1 MVNGDDRMNGK
12 IYLDNAA
19 TTEVHPDV
27 LEAMLPYFKAQYG
40 NPSSIHGMAKYA
52 REARERARASVAELI
67 NAEPKE
73 IYFTAGGTESDNWA
87 LKSVAFGNRSK
98 GNHIIVSKIEHHAVM
113 NTCEFLEKN
122 GFEITYIDVDEFGI
136 VDPDDVRKA
145 IRPET
150 TLISV
155 MYANNEIGTIEPISE
170 IGKIAREHGIL
181 FHTDAVQAFGHV
193 HIDVKR
199 ENIDLLSAS
208 AHKLYG
214 PKGAGALYV
223 REGVKLEP
231 LMHGGA
237 QERGTRAGTENV
249 PGIVGMGKAAEI
261 AKRDMDERIAKET
274 ELRDHMICRI
284 LEEVPFTKLNG
295 HSTRRLSGNVNIAF
309 SFIEGE
315 SALMLLNHKGVFV
328 STGSAC
334 ASGSLDP
341 SHVLLAIGLKHET
354 AHGSIRFTLSYKT
367 TRGEVD
373 EAVDAVKEAVGRLR
387 EMSPL
392 YADHLKIGTNK
403 TEV

>member
-1 MVNGDDRMNGK
+1 MNGK

-19 TTEVHPDV
+19 TTDMDPDV

-40 NPSSIHGMAKYA
+40 NPSSIHGLAKYA
-52 REARERARASVAELI
+52 RDAREHARASVAELI

-73 IYFTAGGTESDNWA
+73 IYFTSGGTESDNWA
-87 LKSVAFGNRSK
+87 LKSVAFGNRPRGS
-98 GNHIIVSKIEHHAVM
+98 HIIVSKIEHHAVM

-122 GFEITYIDVDEFGI
+122 GFEVTYLDVDEFGT
-136 VDPDDVRKA
+136 VDPEDVRKA

-193 HIDVKR
+193 SIDVKR
-199 ENIDLLSAS
+199 ENIDMLSAS
-208 AHKLYG
+208 AHKMYG
-214 PKGAGALYV
+214 PKGVGVLYV

-237 QERGTRAGTENV
+237 QERGVRAGTENV

-261 AKRDMDERIAKET
+261 AKRDMDERMAKES
-274 ELRDHMICRI
+274 ELRDHMIGRI
-284 LEEVPFTKLNG
+284 LGEVPFTKLNG
-295 HSTRRLSGNVNIAF
+295 HSTQRLSGNVNIAF

-315 SALMLLNHKGVFV
+315 SVLMLLNHKGVFV

-341 SHVLLAIGLKHET
+341 SHVLLAIGLEHEA

-367 TRGEVD
+367 TRAEVD
-373 EAVDAVKEAVGRLR
+373 EAVDAVKEAVERLR
-387 EMSPL
+387 AMSPL
-392 YADHLKIGTNK
+392 YADHLKRMNK

>member
-1 MVNGDDRMNGK
+1 MNGK

-19 TTEVHPDV
+19 TTDMDPDV

-40 NPSSIHGMAKYA
+40 NPSSIHGLAKYA
-52 REARERARASVAELI
+52 RDAREYARASVAELI
-67 NAEPKE
+67 NAEPNE
-73 IYFTAGGTESDNWA
+73 IYFTSGGTESDNWA
-87 LKSVAFGNRSK
+87 LKSVAFGNRSR

-122 GFEITYIDVDEFGI
+122 GFEVTYLDVDEFGT
-136 VDPDDVRKA
+136 VDPEDVRKA

-193 HIDVKR
+193 SIDVKR
-199 ENIDLLSAS
+199 ENIDMLSAS
-208 AHKLYG
+208 AHKMYG
-214 PKGAGALYV
+214 PKGVGVLYV

-237 QERGTRAGTENV
+237 QERGVRAGTENV

-261 AKRDMDERIAKET
+261 AKRDMDERMAKES
-274 ELRDHMICRI
+274 ELRDYMINRI
-284 LEEVPFTKLNG
+284 LGEVPFTKLNG
-295 HSTRRLSGNVNIAF
+295 HSTQRLSGNVNIAF

-341 SHVLLAIGLKHET
+341 SHVLLAIGLEHEA

-367 TRGEVD
+367 TRAEVD
-373 EAVDAVKEAVGRLR
+373 EAVDAVKEAVERLR
-387 EMSPL
+387 AMSPL
-392 YADHLKIGTNK
+392 YADHLKRMNK

>member
-1 MVNGDDRMNGK
+1 MKGK

-19 TTEVHPDV
+19 TTETHPEV
-27 LEAMLPYFKAQYG
+27 LEAMIPYLKGFYG

-52 REARERARASVAELI
+52 RDARECARSSVAELI

-73 IYFTAGGTESDNWA
+73 IYFTSGGTESDNWA

-113 NTCEFLEKN
+113 NSCEFLEKN
-122 GFEITYIDVDEFGI
+122 GFEITYLDVDEYGT
-136 VDPDDVRKA
+136 VDPEDVRKA
-145 IRPET
+145 LRPET
-150 TLISV
+150 VLISV

-170 IGKIAREHGIL
+170 IGKIARENGVL

-193 HIDVKR
+193 QIDVKR

-214 PKGAGALYV
+214 PKGVGALYI

-231 LMHGGA
+231 LVHGGA
-237 QERGTRAGTENV
+237 QERGVRAGTENV

-261 AKRDMDERIAKET
+261 AKRDMVERNAKET
-274 ELRDHMICRI
+274 ELRDHMVRRI

-295 HSTRRLSGNVNIAF
+295 HMIQRLSGNVNIAF
-309 SFIEGE
+309 RFIEGE
-315 SALMLLNHKGVFV
+315 SVLMMLNHKGIFV

-341 SHVLLAIGLKHET
+341 SHVLLAIGLEHEV

-367 TRGEVD
+367 TRDEVD
-373 EAVDAVKEAVGRLR
+373 EAVDAVKESVERLR
-387 EMSPL
+387 AMSPL
-392 YADHLKIGTNK
+392 YADHLKSGIEK
-403 TEV
+403 MEV

>member
-1 MVNGDDRMNGK
+1 MNGK

-19 TTEVHPDV
+19 TTDMDPDV

-40 NPSSIHGMAKYA
+40 NPSSIHGLAKYA
-52 REARERARASVAELI
+52 RDAREYARASVAELI
-67 NAEPKE
+67 NAEPNE
-73 IYFTAGGTESDNWA
+73 IYFTSGGTESDNWA
-87 LKSVAFGNRSK
+87 LKSVAFGNRPRGS
-98 GNHIIVSKIEHHAVM
+98 HIIVSKIEHHAVM

-122 GFEITYIDVDEFGI
+122 GFEVTYLDVDEFGT
-136 VDPDDVRKA
+136 VDPEDVRKA

-193 HIDVKR
+193 SIDVKR
-199 ENIDLLSAS
+199 ENIDMLSAS
-208 AHKLYG
+208 AHKMYG
-214 PKGAGALYV
+214 PKGVGVLYV

-237 QERGTRAGTENV
+237 QERGVRAGTENV

-261 AKRDMDERIAKET
+261 AKRDMDERMAKES
-274 ELRDHMICRI
+274 ELRDYMINRI
-284 LEEVPFTKLNG
+284 LGEVPFTKLNG
-295 HSTRRLSGNVNIAF
+295 HSTQRLSGNVNIAF

-341 SHVLLAIGLKHET
+341 SHVLLAIGLEHEA

-367 TRGEVD
+367 TRAEVD
-373 EAVDAVKEAVGRLR
+373 EAVDAVKEAVERLR
-387 EMSPL
+387 AMSPL
-392 YADHLKIGTNK
+392 YADHLKRMNK

>member
-1 MVNGDDRMNGK
+1 MNGK

-19 TTEVHPDV
+19 TTDMDPDV

-40 NPSSIHGMAKYA
+40 NPSSIHGLAKYA
-52 REARERARASVAELI
+52 RDAREHARASVAELI

-73 IYFTAGGTESDNWA
+73 IYFTSGGTESDNWA
-87 LKSVAFGNRSK
+87 LKSVAFGNRPRGS
-98 GNHIIVSKIEHHAVM
+98 HIIVSKIEHHAVM

-122 GFEITYIDVDEFGI
+122 GFEVTYLDVDEFGT
-136 VDPDDVRKA
+136 VDPEDVRKA

-193 HIDVKR
+193 SIDVKR
-199 ENIDLLSAS
+199 ENIDMLSAS
-208 AHKLYG
+208 AHKMYG
-214 PKGAGALYV
+214 PKGVGVLYV

-261 AKRDMDERIAKET
+261 AKRDMDERMAKES
-274 ELRDHMICRI
+274 ELRDHMIGRI
-284 LEEVPFTKLNG
+284 LGEVPFTKLNG
-295 HSTRRLSGNVNIAF
+295 HSTQRLSGNVNIAF

-315 SALMLLNHKGVFV
+315 SVLMLLNHKGVFV

-341 SHVLLAIGLKHET
+341 SHVLLAIGLEHEA

-367 TRGEVD
+367 TRAEVD
-373 EAVDAVKEAVGRLR
+373 EAVDAVKEAVERLR
-387 EMSPL
+387 AMSPL
-392 YADHLKIGTNK
+392 YADHLKRMNK

>member
-1 MVNGDDRMNGK
+1 MNGK

-73 IYFTAGGTESDNWA
+73 IYFTSGGTESDNWA

-155 MYANNEIGTIEPISE
+155 MYANRYP
-170 IGKIAREHGIL
+170 R
-181 FHTDAVQAFGHV
+181 
-193 HIDVKR
+193 
-199 ENIDLLSAS
+199 
-208 AHKLYG
+208 
-214 PKGAGALYV
+214 
-223 REGVKLEP
+223 
-231 LMHGGA
+231 
-237 QERGTRAGTENV
+237 
-249 PGIVGMGKAAEI
+249 
-261 AKRDMDERIAKET
+261 
-274 ELRDHMICRI
+274 
-284 LEEVPFTKLNG
+284 
-295 HSTRRLSGNVNIAF
+295 
-309 SFIEGE
+309 
-315 SALMLLNHKGVFV
+315 
-328 STGSAC
+328 
-334 ASGSLDP
+334 
-341 SHVLLAIGLKHET
+341 
-354 AHGSIRFTLSYKT
+354 
-367 TRGEVD
+367 
-373 EAVDAVKEAVGRLR
+373 
-387 EMSPL
+387 
-392 YADHLKIGTNK
+392 
-403 TEV
+403 

>member
-1 MVNGDDRMNGK
+1 MNGK

-19 TTEVHPDV
+19 TTDMDPDV

-40 NPSSIHGMAKYA
+40 NPSSIHGLAKYA
-52 REARERARASVAELI
+52 RDAREYARASVAELI
-67 NAEPKE
+67 NAEPNE
-73 IYFTAGGTESDNWA
+73 IYFTSGGTESDNWA
-87 LKSVAFGNRSK
+87 LKSVAFGNRSR

-122 GFEITYIDVDEFGI
+122 GFEVTYLDVDEFGT
-136 VDPDDVRKA
+136 VDPEDVRKA

-193 HIDVKR
+193 SIDVKR
-199 ENIDLLSAS
+199 ENIDMLSAS
-208 AHKLYG
+208 AHKMYG
-214 PKGAGALYV
+214 PKGVGVLYV

-237 QERGTRAGTENV
+237 QERGVRAGTENV

-261 AKRDMDERIAKET
+261 AKRDMDERMAKES
-274 ELRDHMICRI
+274 ELRDHMIGRI
-284 LEEVPFTKLNG
+284 LGEVPFTKLNG
-295 HSTRRLSGNVNIAF
+295 HSTQRLSGNVNIAF

-341 SHVLLAIGLKHET
+341 SHVLLAIGLEHEA

-367 TRGEVD
+367 TRAEVD
-373 EAVDAVKEAVGRLR
+373 EAVDAVKEAVERLR
-387 EMSPL
+387 AMSPL
-392 YADHLKIGTNK
+392 YADHLKRMNK

>member
-1 MVNGDDRMNGK
+1 MRNGEDPMNGK

-19 TTEVHPDV
+19 TTEMHPDV
-27 LEAMLPYFKAQYG
+27 LDAMLPYLKAYYG
-40 NPSSIHGMAKYA
+40 NPSSIYGQAKYSRDA
-52 REARERARASVAELI
+52 REHARVSVAELI

-73 IYFTAGGTESDNWA
+73 MYFTAGGTESDNWA

-122 GFEITYIDVDEFGI
+122 GFKVTYLDVDEFGT
-136 VDPDDVRKA
+136 VDPEDVRKA

-150 TLISV
+150 ILMSV

-170 IGKIAREHGIL
+170 IGGIAREHGIL

-214 PKGAGALYV
+214 PRGVGLLYV

-231 LMHGGA
+231 LIHGGA
-237 QERGTRAGTENV
+237 QERGVRAGTENV

-274 ELRDHMICRI
+274 ELRDRMIDRI
-284 LEEVPFTKLNG
+284 LEEVPFAKLNG
-295 HSTRRLSGNVNIAF
+295 HRVRRLSGNVNIAF

-315 SALMLLNHKGVFV
+315 GALMLLNRKGVSV

-341 SHVLLAIGLKHET
+341 SHVLLAIGLEHEA

-367 TRGEVD
+367 TESEID
-373 EAVDAVKEAVGRLR
+373 EAVEAVKESVERLR
-387 EMSPL
+387 AMSPL
-392 YADHLKIGTNK
+392 YADHLKSGMNK
-403 TEV
+403 KEV